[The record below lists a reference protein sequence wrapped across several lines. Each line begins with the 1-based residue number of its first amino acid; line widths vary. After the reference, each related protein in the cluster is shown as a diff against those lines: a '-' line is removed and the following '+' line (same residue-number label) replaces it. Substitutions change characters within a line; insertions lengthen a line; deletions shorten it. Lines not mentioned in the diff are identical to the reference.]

1 MTASVV
7 TTALVWGGVVILGG
21 LGSVL
26 RFVVDCA
33 VGRRIARSFPFGTLV
48 VNISGAALLGFL
60 GGLALS
66 REAALLA
73 GTAFVGAYTTFST
86 WMLET
91 QRLGEERQVRAA
103 FANIVVSVALGEAA
117 AFLAQRVAEG
127 L

>member
-1 MTASVV
+1 MTA
-7 TTALVWGGVVILGG
+7 TTLLVWAGVALIGGV
-21 LGSVL
+21 GSVS
-26 RFVVDCA
+26 RFLMDRTVT
-33 VGRRIARSFPFGTLV
+33 RRVARPFPVGTLA

-66 REAALLA
+66 KDAALLT

-91 QRLGEERQVRAA
+91 QRLGEERRMWAA
-103 FANIVVSVALGEAA
+103 AANIVVSVVLGIGAALLGQW
-117 AFLAQRVAEG
+117 LAEQ

>member
-1 MTASVV
+1 MTASTV
-7 TTALVWGGVVILGG
+7 LVWTGVVLIGG
-21 LGSVL
+21 IGSVL
-26 RFVVDCA
+26 RFVVDRT
-33 VGRRIARSFPFGTLV
+33 VTRRLARPFPVGTLA

-66 REAALLA
+66 KDAALLT

-91 QRLGEERQVRAA
+91 QRLGEERRMWAA
-103 FANIVVSVALGEAA
+103 TANIVVSVVLGVAA
-117 AFLAQRVAEG
+117 ALLGQWLAEQ